1 MTRLDP
7 HSRRT
12 RRRLSS
18 QHGAALLAAMLT
30 VALVATLAAGAMWQQ
45 WRSTEVESA
54 ERQRSQAH
62 WLLTGALDWAR
73 VILREDAR
81 ADKANAPTDSL
92 TEPWAVP
99 LQEARL
105 SSFLAAMPDGSAT
118 TGNLSEDDNLAQNV
132 FLSGQISDLQGRLNL
147 TNLMKGDQ
155 PDPAA
160 LAALAR
166 LFDALGLPPAQL
178 NLLVQGLQAA
188 QRKSTDSDSGSTN
201 PPLMPQRVAQLT
213 WLGLSPASLK
223 TLTSHLTLL
232 PTPTPVNVNTASPHV
247 LYASV
252 PGLSMSDA
260 QRLVQQ
266 RDRAPWATLDDF
278 AKALGRPVDLQ
289 NSHSVNT
296 QFFEVLGRL
305 RMSQTTLQERSLVK
319 REQSNLT
326 VMWRESGSLQ

>member
-1 MTRLDP
+1 MMRTTQ
-7 HSRRT
+7 HSQR
-12 RRRLSS
+12 
-18 QHGAALLAAMLT
+18 GAALLAAMLT

-45 WRSTEVESA
+45 WRSIEVESA
-54 ERQRSQAH
+54 ERQRSQAR

-81 ADKANAPTDSL
+81 ADNPNSPTDSL

-105 SSFLAAMPDGSAT
+105 SSFLAAMPDGSVT
-118 TGNLSEDDNLAQNV
+118 TGNSAEDDNLAQNV
-132 FLSGQISDLQGRLNL
+132 FLSGQITDLQGRLNV

-160 LAALAR
+160 LAALTR
-166 LFDALGLPPAQL
+166 LFDALGVPPLQL

-188 QRKSTDSDSGSTN
+188 QRKSSNSGDTST
-201 PPLMPQRVAQLT
+201 PLMPQRVTQLT

-223 TLTSHLTLL
+223 TLAPHLTLL
-232 PTPTPVNVNTASPHV
+232 PTATPVNVNTASQQV

-266 RDRAPWATLDDF
+266 RERTPWSTLDDF
-278 AKALGRPVDLQ
+278 VKAVGRPVELQ

-319 REQSNLT
+319 REQSNQT
-326 VMWRESGSLQ
+326 VIWREFGSLQ